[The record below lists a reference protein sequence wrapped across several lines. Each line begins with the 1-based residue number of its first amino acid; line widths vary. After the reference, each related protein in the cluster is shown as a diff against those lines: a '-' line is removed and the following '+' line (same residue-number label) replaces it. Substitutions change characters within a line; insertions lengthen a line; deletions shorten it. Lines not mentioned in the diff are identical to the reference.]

1 MSHGGPFVT
10 AAVHRNAQQSGAQ
23 LATIDAA
30 TGREHTYGQLRDRVS
45 RFAAALRQGGLQPGA
60 RVALLMLNSDRY
72 LEAFYAV
79 PWAGGIVLPAN
90 IRLAPAELVE
100 VFCDAGI
107 EVLLVDEAFKAMLP
121 ALRPKIPSLRRVVYA
136 GDAQCPQGCDGYEA
150 MVSGSRPCEDAMRGG
165 DDVFGLFYTGG
176 TTGKPKGVMLTH
188 TNVYVNALGHTAALQ
203 YTPESRYLHS
213 APMFHLADGASSF
226 AITMAGGTH
235 VFIPKFDPAEMLKAI
250 EKYKVSKAMMVP
262 VMIQVMLSVP
272 IKSDCSSLETIM
284 YGAAPM
290 PEALLAPAM
299 AKFPRACFIQGYG
312 MTETSPAICMLTAE
326 HHTKGNPR
334 MRAVGKPVPWVEAR
348 IVNDK
353 DEEVP
358 RDAVGEIV
366 TRGPH
371 VMKGYWGQPQLT
383 AETLRGGWMHTG
395 DAGRMDKDRL
405 HLHCGPYQGHDHHGG
420 RERVQCRDGGGS
432 HVLPG
437 GGAVRGDRGP
447 GQEVWSNR
455 DCGGAAQGG
464 AEGGPRRPDAPLPRA
479 HRRVQVPP
487 QGHRH
492 LRPPRQRRGEDPQ
505 ARDPQAA
512 PGRSGVRRKALS
524 LRDSTPASP
533 RSLLPHCVPPLCA
546 REPPPPARFFAPR
559 PAP

>member
-395 DAGRMDKDRL
+395 DAGRMDKDGFIYIVDRIKDMIITGGENVYSAETEAAVMSYPAVAL
-405 HLHCGPYQGHDHHGG
+405 CAVIGVPDKKYGQIVTAVVQPKEGQKVDPDALMRHC
-420 RERVQCRDGGGS
+420 RERIAGFKCPRKVIVTS
-432 HVLPG
+432 ALPVS
-437 GGAVRGDRGP
+437 GAGKILKHEIRK
-447 GQEVWSNR
+447 QH
-455 DCGGAAQGG
+455 QGG
-464 AEGGPRRPDAPLPRA
+464 LEY
-479 HRRVQVPP
+479 
-487 QGHRH
+487 
-492 LRPPRQRRGEDPQ
+492 
-505 ARDPQAA
+505 AA
-512 PGRSGVRRKALS
+512 KL
-524 LRDSTPASP
+524 
-533 RSLLPHCVPPLCA
+533 
-546 REPPPPARFFAPR
+546 
-559 PAP
+559 